1 MTGITN
7 VTVEKLTEEE
17 NYDLKRSFVGI
28 FLSNSVTL
36 FINFYW
42 LKGSTYTKHRQKHST
57 RYTLVE

>member
-1 MTGITN
+1 MAGITN
-7 VTVEKLTEEE
+7 VTIEKLTKEE
-17 NYDLKRSFVGI
+17 NYHLKRSFVGI

>member
-1 MTGITN
+1 MAGITN
-7 VTVEKLTEEE
+7 VTIEKLTKEE